1 LACAPSPGFASA
13 VPRFGTTLVDE
24 GCAVGICARDAQ
36 QLEAAAVDLR
46 AVGGRVV
53 AVATDVT
60 DEGAVRRF
68 VQTVDD
74 AFGRIDILVNNAALL
89 IRKEIDEYD
98 DEDWDRTF
106 DVNLRSQFLLCR
118 AASRHMKTVGWGRIV
133 NIAASNAYNGGL
145 YQSSVYA
152 IAKGGTLTLTRSFAS
167 RLAPFG
173 ICVNTVAPGP
183 TNTPMFSY
191 KLTEKDIAD
200 FHARLPMRRIA
211 EPVDPPGHCRGSLAR
226 GPRQGRDGRDDSAR
240 PAPGDEAPGA
250 TGALSATW
258 SGPLAGHRA
267 LRVKVECHA
276 REAPGRAG
284 RRQGAAQEPE
294 RACG

>member
-1 LACAPSPGFASA
+1 MLDGGKADLGIGGKVALVTGAGGGIGVAIVEVLSGLGA
-13 VPRFGTTLVDE
+13 VV
-24 GCAVGICARDAQ
+24 
-36 QLEAAAVDLR
+36 
-46 AVGGRVV
+46 
-53 AVATDVT
+53 VATDAS
-60 DEGAVRRF
+60 DEGLARLPAGTGGAPIAADLGLRGVCDELVAEVVSRH
-68 VQTVDD
+68 
-74 AFGRIDILVNNAALL
+74 GRIDILVNNAALL

-118 AASRHMKTVGWGRIV
+118 AASRHMKTAGWGRIV

-200 FHARLPMRRIA
+200 FHALLPMRRIA
-211 EPVDPPGHCRGSLAR
+211 EPIEIAR
-226 GPRQGRDGRDDSAR
+226 AIAFLCSDWASYI
-240 PAPGDEAPGA
+240 
-250 TGALSATW
+250 TGQVIDVN
-258 SGPLAGHRA
+258 GGQIMR
-267 LRVKVECHA
+267 
-276 REAPGRAG
+276 
-284 RRQGAAQEPE
+284 
-294 RACG
+294 

>member
-1 LACAPSPGFASA
+1 MEDGKTDLGIGGKVALVTGAGGGIGASIVELLGDLGA
-13 VPRFGTTLVDE
+13 VV
-24 GCAVGICARDAQ
+24 I
-36 QLEAAAVDLR
+36 
-46 AVGGRVV
+46 
-53 AVATDVT
+53 ATDASQESLSRLPAGAGGPPIVADLGKRNVC
-60 DEGAVRRF
+60 DELVGEVVSRH
-68 VQTVDD
+68 
-74 AFGRIDILVNNAALL
+74 GRIDILVNNAALL
-89 IRKEIDEYD
+89 IRKEIDEYE

-118 AASRHMKTVGWGRIV
+118 ASSRHMKAAGWGRIV

-145 YQSSVYA
+145 YQSAVYA

-211 EPVDPPGHCRGSLAR
+211 EPIEIAR
-226 GPRQGRDGRDDSAR
+226 AIAFLCSDWSSYI
-240 PAPGDEAPGA
+240 
-250 TGALSATW
+250 TGQVIDVN
-258 SGPLAGHRA
+258 GGQIMR
-267 LRVKVECHA
+267 
-276 REAPGRAG
+276 
-284 RRQGAAQEPE
+284 
-294 RACG
+294 